1 MSVYSVYVISES
13 GSLQMYYD
21 RTLPAVELERTFSF
35 PLSFVFENVDGR
47 LAVVF
52 GATDDIK
59 LGYCVLAVNGVA
71 ANGTVLEDGRDILEL
86 FGNPSNFPITLRLGT
101 PRLRPN
107 DRITVASM
115 FQAIHHMA
123 RVLTPCAAIE
133 PSGIQTIETPEARI
147 HCYES
152 ITGTKFLL
160 ITDSRIPNTARDAL
174 KLVYEAYTDYVLK
187 NPFYAPNQP
196 FNFEFFN
203 ARLRK
208 ICDQV
213 EKGIYNA
220 A

>member
-1 MSVYSVYVISES
+1 
-13 GSLQMYYD
+13 MYYE
-21 RTLPAVELERTFSF
+21 RTLPTIELEKTFTY

-52 GATDDIK
+52 GATDEIK
-59 LGYCVLAVNGVA
+59 LGSCVLGVNGVNA
-71 ANGTVLEDGRDILEL
+71 SGTTLEDGRDILEL
-86 FGNPSNFPITLRLGT
+86 FANPTNFPISIRLGT
-101 PRLRPN
+101 PKLRPN

-115 FQAIHHMA
+115 FQAIHYMS
-123 RVLTPCAAIE
+123 RVLTPIPSSAESQSASKNMDLKQ
-133 PSGIQTIETPEARI
+133 PSGIQTIETPECRI

-160 ITDSRIPNTARDAL
+160 VTDHRIPCAARDAL

-203 ARLRK
+203 TRLQT
-208 ICDQV
+208 ICERV
-213 EKGIYNA
+213 EKGIYTNV
-220 A
+220 